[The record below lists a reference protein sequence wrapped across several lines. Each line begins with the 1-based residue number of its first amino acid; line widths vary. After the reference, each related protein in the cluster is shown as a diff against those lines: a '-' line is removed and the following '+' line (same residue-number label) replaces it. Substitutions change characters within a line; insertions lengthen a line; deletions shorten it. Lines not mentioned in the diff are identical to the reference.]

1 MAELE
6 YFPWYN
12 SYCKRLA
19 KLSDQEVG
27 RLVRALAKY
36 NETGETQELTGRESV
51 AFDFIAVDIDRAKE
65 TYCKKCETNRNNR
78 QQATT
83 VDDDRQQPSTKG
95 KGKGKGNQETPPPD
109 GGGAKKTPVNAVV
122 AAVCADFLDRINP
135 TASQNCLDELA
146 SFAETMGE
154 AVCKRAFDI
163 ALDAKKATWPYIR
176 AILRDKQA
184 KGVTCLADWEAEEK
198 KRSGKQNVQPS
209 FQPDTERIQKN
220 ADWLDEWLE
229 KNHGGEEGAEK

>member
-36 NETGETQELTGRESV
+36 SETGETQELTGRESV

-65 TYCKKCETNRNNR
+65 AYCKKCETNRNNR
-78 QQATT
+78 QQPQTT
-83 VDDDRQQPSTKG
+83 DEDRQRPPVKG
-95 KGKGKGNQETPPPD
+95 KGKGKANKETPTPD
-109 GGGAKKTPVNAVV
+109 GVGAKKTPVNAAA

-135 TASQNCLDELA
+135 TASQNCLEELA

-154 AVCKRAFDI
+154 AVCRRAFDI

-184 KGVTCLADWEAEEK
+184 KGVKCLADWEAGEK
-198 KRSGKQNVQPS
+198 KRPGKQNVQPN

-220 ADWLDEWLE
+220 ADWLDGFL
-229 KNHGGEEGAEK
+229 AEQESGQT